1 MGRIRVQPGSIG
13 EVNHEILISGKWT
26 SERTLKRRGETPP
39 KGAERRARA
48 MYRTLSGE
56 QKNLYASGGSRA
68 SCETVLLAKV
78 RDVRDD
84 DEACATKLR
93 GPRAPLSIYVERWVE
108 QLENRSLPRVY
119 AQRTIDTYS
128 GVARKHVIPSELAA
142 KSVDDI
148 TRNDLFAELASLS
161 SGVRR
166 HVVSIWRSAWDL
178 ADGDIPGNPPQSPL
192 DGLKMPRA
200 ETGSGANVGRQGRA
214 HRDRVYSP
222 AEIDKLLRRL
232 DEDSYAISSGAR
244 DIIGLAVETGARI
257 NELNSLRWADIDLE
271 TEPPSLTFA
280 GQIVRRKGEG
290 LEWTPVLKSAISHR
304 TIPLTHP
311 AVDVL
316 ERRLD
321 MMKTRQQVGI
331 ATRADEVFVFPTPR
345 RHGMPDQDAM
355 KKSLRRS
362 FDAAGH
368 PEMTLHSI
376 RRMVE
381 RRLEE
386 AGLSR
391 MDRESIMGHTVQVA
405 ERHYSTHGVP
415 ERGLEAL
422 GRPEARSRGE
432 SKV

>member
-1 MGRIRVQPGSIG
+1 MARIRIQPGSIG
-13 EVNHEILISGKWT
+13 EVNHEIRVSGRWI

-48 MYRTLSGE
+48 LYRTLSGD
-56 QKNLYASGGSRA
+56 QKNIYASGGSRA
-68 SCETVLLAKV
+68 SCETMLLAKV
-78 RDVRDD
+78 RDIRIE
-84 DEACATKLR
+84 DEAGANQAP
-93 GPRAPLSIYVERWVE
+93 GPRPPLAQYVHRCVE
-108 QLENRSLPRVY
+108 QLERRTLPRAY

-128 GVARKHVIPSELAA
+128 GVARKHVIPSELAS

-148 TRNDLFAELASLS
+148 TRNDLFAELATLS

-166 HVVSIWRSAWDL
+166 HVVAIWRSAWDM

-192 DGLKMPRA
+192 DGLKMPRTD
-200 ETGSGANVGRQGRA
+200 EESRGAPGHRKRA

-232 DEDSYAISSGAR
+232 DEDSYAVSSGAR
-244 DIIGLAVETGARI
+244 DVIALAVETGARI
-257 NELNSLRWADIDLE
+257 NELNSLRWVDIHLDAD
-271 TEPPSLTFA
+271 PPSLTFN
-280 GQIVRRKGEG
+280 GQVVRRKGAG
-290 LEWTPVLKSAISHR
+290 LEWTPVRKSAISHR
-304 TIPLTHP
+304 TIPLTTS
-311 AVDVL
+311 AVSVL
-316 ERRLD
+316 ERRLEMSRERD
-321 MMKTRQQVGI
+321 RVGI
-331 ATRADEVFVFPTPR
+331 ATAADEEFVFPTPR
-345 RHGMPDQDAM
+345 RHGMPDHDAL

-368 PEMTLHSI
+368 PEMTLHSL

-422 GRPEARSRGE
+422 GRPAAQTHRD